1 MNSEQDG
8 AKHLSD
14 AQEIKKAL
22 KPFEISIN
30 DRLTKL
36 KMIGELCNNTNESN
50 IDNNVKVIKKLLND
64 VSKKY
69 IVDVE
74 KIIK

>member
-1 MNSEQDG
+1 MSIDCLHDVGSEEEQ
-8 AKHLSD
+8 
-14 AQEIKKAL
+14 IKQAL
-22 KPFEISIN
+22 KPFEISVN

-36 KMIGELCNNTNESN
+36 KMIGELCKNTDTTN

-64 VSKKY
+64 VSRKY
-69 IVDVE
+69 VVDIE

>member
-1 MNSEQDG
+1 MTDEEQ
-8 AKHLSD
+8 
-14 AQEIKKAL
+14 IKQLL
-22 KPFEISIN
+22 KPFEISVN

-36 KMIGELCNNTNESN
+36 KMIGNLCNETTEQN
-50 IDNNVKVIKKLLND
+50 IENNVKAIKKLLND

-69 IVDVE
+69 IVDIE

>member
-1 MNSEQDG
+1 MSDEEQ
-8 AKHLSD
+8 
-14 AQEIKKAL
+14 IKQLL
-22 KPFEISIN
+22 KPFEISVN

-36 KMIGELCNNTNESN
+36 KMIGNLCNETTEQN
-50 IDNNVKVIKKLLND
+50 IETNVKAIKKLLND

-69 IVDVE
+69 IVDIE